1 MLPATGGNVLVE
13 RIEGKWI
20 DAFAQVFAMCA
31 VDTTQTAAIL
41 SETQSRSVNVNL
53 AELALDRLGI
63 RPIHI
68 ILPTLR
74 QSAPVPV
81 RSTGASDAIAGSKA
95 VVQALASVDFV
106 VDCTVEGLLH
116 APELPEILAGGSRIL
131 MVSNEHPEALERL
144 MPGPDL
150 EPKVKAGIK
159 KLIKASEMH
168 VTSAAGTDVVVN
180 LTDAPCGGGW
190 GYTTQP
196 GSISHWPGGLCLAF
210 PKADTVNGVIVM
222 DRGDMNLTFKRYVE
236 SPITLTIEND
246 YVVDVAGDGTDAALF
261 RSYSDSWGDKDAYAT
276 SHIGWGMNN
285 AARWDTL
292 PLYDKSQTNG
302 TEQRAFAGNFLYST
316 GANEHAGR
324 HTLGHFDLPM
334 RNHSLTLDGESI
346 VIDGVLQGEL
356 A

>member
-1 MLPATGGNVLVE
+1 MLVE

-20 DAFAQVFAMCA
+20 EAFARVFDLCA
-31 VDTTQTAAIL
+31 VDKSQSAAIL
-41 SETQSRSVNVNL
+41 SETQSRNVNVNL
-53 AELALDRLGI
+53 AELGLDRLGI

-68 ILPTLR
+68 VLPTLR
-74 QSAPVPV
+74 QSAPVPI

-95 VVQALASVDFV
+95 VIGALSSVDFV

-144 MPGPDL
+144 MPTPDL
-150 EPKVKAGIK
+150 EPKVKTGIK
-159 KLIKASEMH
+159 KLIQAKEMR
-168 VTSAAGTDVVVN
+168 VTSTAGTDITVDVSE
-180 LTDAPCGGGW
+180 APCGGGW
-190 GYTTQP
+190 GYTTRP
-196 GSISHWPGGLCLAF
+196 STISHWPGGLCLAF
-210 PKADTVNGVIVM
+210 PTANTVNGTIVM
-222 DRGDMNLTFKRYVE
+222 DRGDINLTFKRYVE

-246 YVVDVAGDGTDAALF
+246 YIVEVGGDGTDASLF
-261 RSYSDSWGDKDAYAT
+261 RSYTDAWNDADAYAA
-276 SHIGWGMNN
+276 SHIGWGMNPG
-285 AARWDTL
+285 ARWDTL
-292 PLYDKSQTNG
+292 PLYDRSQTNG

-334 RNHSLTLDGESI
+334 RNHTVLLDDES
-346 VIDGVLQGEL
+346 VVVDGVLQGDL